1 MPNVTFYSAGPHS
14 REPMIIEVGDFT
26 SSLMASFLLRP
37 EYIDEEKN
45 LNLIAALDLADWI
58 QRETSEPVRKAIA
71 DRLNE
76 RMA

>member
-26 SSLMASFLLRP
+26 SSLLRS

-45 LNLIAALDLADWI
+45 LSLIAALDLADWI